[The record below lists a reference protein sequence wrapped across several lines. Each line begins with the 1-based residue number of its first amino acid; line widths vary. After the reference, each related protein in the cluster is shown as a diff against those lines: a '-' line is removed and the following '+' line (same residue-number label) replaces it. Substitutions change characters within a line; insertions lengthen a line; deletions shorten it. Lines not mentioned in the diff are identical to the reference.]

1 MCPGKNLGNEAW
13 KAEVKGLF
21 EAEVNCGNG
30 HPFWRDGHRLL
41 PGSRFCLRRCLEAVV
56 TEWCQIKFVCAVFI
70 CFHCLAKFA
79 LSAQKIGGDFDMS
92 GLSSGTVLAG
102 SASVECSPFQKF
114 GTAWLPSFAC
124 LLASRKWFKGV
135 VRYHADR
142 DLFVDVLA
150 PEGARVT
157 SERSWW
163 FQSLFHS
170 TVPGGTES
178 TTSKEEHLGTNG
190 MKENAYAACEIV
202 KASLTYRC
210 EVVMICNDMP

>member
-1 MCPGKNLGNEAW
+1 MF
-13 KAEVKGLF
+13 EV
-21 EAEVNCGNG
+21 EVNCGNG

-157 SERSWW
+157 SERSWMVSE
-163 FQSLFHS
+163 SLPLYC
-170 TVPGGTES
+170 TWR
-178 TTSKEEHLGTNG
+178 N
-190 MKENAYAACEIV
+190 
-202 KASLTYRC
+202 
-210 EVVMICNDMP
+210 